1 MNQKWTALL
10 VALGLTA
17 AVTAGCGNQAAPSSR
32 QAASGPVAETMKPFN
47 VHQVVAGDNE
57 KGRTVMW
64 EMPTDK
70 ENSLEYR
77 KKGTDTIYSVS
88 ASGER
93 L

>member
-32 QAASGPVAETMKPFN
+32 QAASGPVTETMKPFN

-64 EMPTDK
+64 EMPLLVGSRIGDISCLLP
-70 ENSLEYR
+70 SLWN
-77 KKGTDTIYSVS
+77 
-88 ASGER
+88 AMFCQ
-93 L
+93 